1 MSKILVIDDDPVIVE
16 GVCSMLEQHGMAS
29 VSASHCDA
37 AEQLMAAEFFPIIL
51 SDLRMRTEDDGFR
64 LLDAVR
70 RISPRSCVAT
80 MTGYADAATEARLR
94 ERGAHLILHKPFDEH
109 DLMAALRSMLAIVEA
124 AEAEHGDDDLDALYT
139 ATLDTLQ
146 AVARGRYGFT
156 TEDTEELVQEA
167 WLLYLE
173 KRSDVRTPKAW
184 LSGTIANLCRQ
195 EIGRRTRDRAR
206 SAEIPVM
213 AMSRNDDDVLAIRQA
228 LAKLD
233 DRSRM
238 LCTTIGME
246 QRTYDEVSAATAIPI
261 GSVGPLYMR
270 AKEKLRMAL

>member
-1 MSKILVIDDDPVIVE
+1 VSRILVIDDDPVIVE
-16 GVCSMLEQHGMAS
+16 GVCAVLELHGMTSA
-29 VSASHCDA
+29 SASHCDA
-37 AEQLMAAEFFPIIL
+37 AEQLMASEFFPIIL
-51 SDLRMRTEDDGFR
+51 SDLRMRTDDDGFR

-80 MTGYADAATEARLR
+80 MTAYADAATEARLR
-94 ERGAHLILHKPFDEH
+94 ERGAHLVLRKPFDDD
-109 DLMAALRSMLAIVEA
+109 DLMAALRSMLAVVEA
-124 AEAEHGDDDLDALYT
+124 AEAEQGDDVDALYAT
-139 ATLDTLQ
+139 TLDTLQ
-146 AVARGRYGFT
+146 AVARGRFGFP
-156 TEDTEELVQEA
+156 TEDAEELVQEA

-173 KRSDVRTPKAW
+173 KRRDVRTPKAW

-195 EIGRRTRDRAR
+195 EIGRRTRDRER
-206 SAEIPVM
+206 NVEFPILEVE
-213 AMSRNDDDVLAIRQA
+213 RNDDDVLAVRQA

-238 LCTTIGME
+238 LCTKIGME
-246 QRTYDEVSAATAIPI
+246 QHSYDEVSAAAAIPI